1 MIKTAI
7 LTNQNSRSLPYPKL
21 MIGESG
27 TIVLFQDRST
37 GVVVLQGNS
46 RCYPIGHFRNTWDF
60 TAFSDYYQAIT
71 LQNELP

>member
-21 MIGESG
+21 MIAESG
-27 TIVLFQDRST
+27 TIVLFQDRAT
-37 GVVVLQGNS
+37 GVVIIQGNLS
-46 RCYPIGHFRNTWDF
+46 LYKIGHYRNTWDF
-60 TAFSDYYQAIT
+60 NAFSDYYEAIT